1 MQLEEIKKHIIK
13 NYCKFT
19 KNDAVLN
26 YKNLIAYLENLDYNF
41 EEYDIYE
48 LLSENKI
55 YKLVNYIFT
64 NKLNK
69 EKSKIHSLIYD
80 VYLLTNN
87 FNQMESMSVE
97 NNSNYINNEIEKEIK
112 SIKVLTAEEEMALF
126 EKIKSGDT
134 EAEKLLAYHNIRLVY
149 KVAGKYPKNT
159 MFQFDDY
166 VSEGTLGLMKAI
178 EKFDPDKGFKFST
191 YAYWWIR
198 QAITRAIADKS
209 KTIRMPVHQYEKRN
223 KILDYSEE
231 FFRKHERYPSV
242 EEISHNLKISIDIV
256 KAILKNEQ
264 TLSSLDKPVG
274 DDEDSDIKELIM
286 DDSNLSIEASYE
298 NKNLINFINDVMLEG
313 LSDKEKYIL
322 RGRWGILDGNGKYTL
337 EELGETLGVTRER
350 IRQIESKAIK
360 KIIGTDKVYQVLDYF
375 DSLSLEKRKEILS
388 LHDLYVQK
396 NTKFNTYHEKFY
408 EYLKRYNI
416 NIDDFLENLS
426 NEDIKTLGEYYNNGF
441 YNIPT
446 INVSMK
452 KELKYFYYI
461 RERLISRYIRLYKK
475 DDINLF
481 DSNKLSLMEYF
492 SSRKIDINDV
502 VINNE
507 EREILLNYYGNGL
520 DKRPTRKLDE
530 KLFALRTRI
539 IFEYKRDEKRHIGEH
554 KNKINKNLGAN
565 EKVIQKNKNG
575 KKKFIDWLEDNN
587 ITTQFLISNTKKKDI
602 DLLEKAFGND
612 YNNFISKSLSKEEKQ
627 KIYMIKHKLLKLSKG
642 ENNMAYTNFF
652 SYFKNSSEEEVRKV
666 LYSLPMETQGIVFTR
681 FQKGLDNPPVELPS
695 KKELW
700 RFYAVVKK
708 MKNKLQEGNV
718 DTIPKKDEPESEEN
732 QGIFDM
738 YDDQILDDKPLTEE
752 KDDSSTRINLLDMI
766 KIPDKKEVLDTLT
779 DEELIIATLKLGYN
793 GKIYTDKEISKFL
806 NVEETEI
813 IEITKKVLLTYKKI
827 FNENIDK
834 EINKYTRK
842 RNENKN

>member
-19 KNDAVLN
+19 NNDAVLN
-26 YKNLIAYLENLDYNF
+26 YKNLIAYLENLDYDF

-69 EKSKIHSLIYD
+69 EKSKIHSLVYD

-134 EAEKLLAYHNIRLVY
+134 EAEKLLAYHNIRFVY
-149 KVAGKYPKNT
+149 KIAGKYPINT

-223 KILDYSEE
+223 KIMEYSEE

-242 EEISHNLKISIDIV
+242 EEISHNLKISIDLV

-274 DDEDSDIKELIM
+274 DDEDSDIKEVIM

-313 LSDKEKYIL
+313 LSDREKYIL
-322 RGRWGILDGNGKYTL
+322 RGRWGILDGKGKYTL

-375 DSLSLEKRKEILS
+375 DSLSLEKRNEILS
-388 LHDLYVQK
+388 LHDLYIKK
-396 NTKFNTYHEKFY
+396 NIKFNAYKEKLY

-426 NEDIKTLGEYYNNGF
+426 DEDIKILGKYYNNGF
-441 YNIPT
+441 YNVPT
-446 INVSMK
+446 VNIS
-452 KELKYFYYI
+452 FYDFH
-461 RERLISRYIRLYKK
+461 L
-475 DDINLF
+475 
-481 DSNKLSLMEYF
+481 
-492 SSRKIDINDV
+492 
-502 VINNE
+502 
-507 EREILLNYYGNGL
+507 
-520 DKRPTRKLDE
+520 
-530 KLFALRTRI
+530 
-539 IFEYKRDEKRHIGEH
+539 
-554 KNKINKNLGAN
+554 
-565 EKVIQKNKNG
+565 
-575 KKKFIDWLEDNN
+575 
-587 ITTQFLISNTKKKDI
+587 
-602 DLLEKAFGND
+602 
-612 YNNFISKSLSKEEKQ
+612 
-627 KIYMIKHKLLKLSKG
+627 
-642 ENNMAYTNFF
+642 
-652 SYFKNSSEEEVRKV
+652 
-666 LYSLPMETQGIVFTR
+666 
-681 FQKGLDNPPVELPS
+681 
-695 KKELW
+695 
-700 RFYAVVKK
+700 
-708 MKNKLQEGNV
+708 
-718 DTIPKKDEPESEEN
+718 
-732 QGIFDM
+732 
-738 YDDQILDDKPLTEE
+738 
-752 KDDSSTRINLLDMI
+752 
-766 KIPDKKEVLDTLT
+766 
-779 DEELIIATLKLGYN
+779 
-793 GKIYTDKEISKFL
+793 
-806 NVEETEI
+806 
-813 IEITKKVLLTYKKI
+813 
-827 FNENIDK
+827 
-834 EINKYTRK
+834 
-842 RNENKN
+842 